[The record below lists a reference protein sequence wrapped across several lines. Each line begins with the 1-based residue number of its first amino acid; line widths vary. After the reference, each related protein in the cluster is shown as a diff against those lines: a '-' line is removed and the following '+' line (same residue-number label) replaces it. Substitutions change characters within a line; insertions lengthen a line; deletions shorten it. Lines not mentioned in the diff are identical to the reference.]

1 MRIGLFTDTYPP
13 YINGVSTS
21 VNMLKKALEKKGH
34 KVYVVTVND
43 SLIKY
48 DYDVENNVLKIPGVP
63 IGIYDYRI
71 SRIYP
76 LKMINLVK
84 SWKLD
89 VIHSHT
95 EFGIGIFARILAK
108 QFHIPLVHT
117 YHTMYEDYVYYITHG
132 YFDKSSKKIV
142 EYLTKFYCDK
152 TASELIV
159 PTAKTYRLFVDKYKF
174 DKNIHIIP
182 TGIEVDRFFLENIN
196 PKTVANLRKKLG
208 ITKSDTVITFVGR
221 LASEKNVEFLINA
234 HKKVLK
240 KCKNIKLMIVGDGPG
255 KEELVSLAKSLGVEK
270 SIIFTGKVA
279 WKDIPYYYHI
289 SDLFTTASKS
299 ETQGLTIIEAMAS
312 NVVPIV
318 IEDEAFHGTVI
329 NGINGYVFNK
339 EEEYISDVIKLYSDK
354 KLRKMISEQARIQS
368 EHLSSATYA
377 ENVLTVYNRAIK
389 NRNEYRYGI
398 FSKIGKY
405 IRRVKDDS
413 SSK

>member
-21 VNMLKKALEKKGH
+21 VDMLKKALEKKGH

-48 DYDVENNVLKIPGVP
+48 DYNEKDNVLRIPGVP

-84 SWKLD
+84 SWNLD

-95 EFGIGIFARILAK
+95 EFGIGIFARIFAK
-108 QFHIPLVHT
+108 QFNIPLVHT
-117 YHTMYEDYVYYITHG
+117 YHTMYEDYTHYITHG

-159 PTAKTYRLFVDKYKF
+159 PTAKTYHLFTEKYKF
-174 DKNIHIIP
+174 EKNIHIIP
-182 TGIEVDRFFLENIN
+182 TGIEVDRFFEENIN
-196 PKTVANLRKKLG
+196 PKLVNNLKKKLR
-208 ITKSDTVITFVGR
+208 ITRNDIVIVFVGR
-221 LASEKNVEFLINA
+221 LAAEKNVEFLLNA
-234 HKKVLK
+234 HQKLIKEN
-240 KCKNIKLMIVGDGPG
+240 KNIKLLIVGDGPD
-255 KEELVSLAKSLGVEK
+255 KEKFESISKELKVDKNV
-270 SIIFTGKVA
+270 IFTGKVA
-279 WKDIPYYYHI
+279 WEEIPYYYHTAN
-289 SDLFTTASKS
+289 LFATASTS
-299 ETQGLTIIEAMAS
+299 ETQGLTVIEAMAS
-312 NVVPIV
+312 NVVPLV
-318 IEDEAFHGTVI
+318 INDEAFQGTVI
-329 NGINGYVFNK
+329 NKINGFIFNT
-339 EEEYISDVIKLYSDK
+339 EEQYISDILSLCKDK
-354 KLRKMISEQARIQS
+354 KMRNSFSIQARIQS

-377 ENVLTVYNRAIK
+377 ENVLTVYNRAINHK
-389 NRNEYRYGI
+389 NKYRYGVI
-398 FSKIGKY
+398 SKVAEY
-405 IRRVKDDS
+405 VRRIKDDN

>member
-48 DYDVENNVLKIPGVP
+48 DYDEENTTLKIPGVP

-84 SWKLD
+84 SWNLD
-89 VIHSHT
+89 IIHSHT
-95 EFGIGIFARILAK
+95 EFGIGIFARIFAK
-108 QFHIPLVHT
+108 QFNIPLVHT
-117 YHTMYEDYVYYITHG
+117 YHTMYEDYTHYITHG

-159 PTAKTYRLFVDKYKF
+159 PTAKTYRLFVEKYKF
-174 DKNIHIIP
+174 DKSIHIIP
-182 TGIEVDRFFLENIN
+182 TGIEVDRFFEENIN
-196 PKTVANLRKKLG
+196 PKNVSNLRKKLG
-208 ITKSDTVITFVGR
+208 ITKNNTVITFVGR
-221 LASEKNVEFLINA
+221 LASEKNIEFLLNA
-234 HKKVLK
+234 HQKLLK
-240 KCKNIKLMIVGDGPG
+240 KCKSIKLMIVGDGPD
-255 KEELVSLAKSLGVEK
+255 KEALMNLSKKLGIEK
-270 SIIFTGKVA
+270 MVIFTGKVA
-279 WKDIPYYYHI
+279 WQDIPYYYHI

-299 ETQGLTIIEAMAS
+299 ETQGLTVIEAMAS

-318 IEDEAFHGTVI
+318 IEDEAFNGTVI
-329 NGINGYVFNK
+329 NGINGYVFNT
-339 EEEYISDVIKLYSDK
+339 EEEYISDVVKLHSDK
-354 KLRKMISEQARIQS
+354 KLRKSVSIQARIQS
-368 EHLSSATYA
+368 EHLSSSTYA
-377 ENVLTVYNRAIK
+377 ENVLTVYKRAIK
-389 NRNEYRYGI
+389 NRNEYKYGI
-398 FSKIGKY
+398 FSRITKY
-405 IRRVKDDS
+405 VRRLKDDN